1 MTSTSSLS
9 PDMKTALVTG
19 AAQRIGAEICQ
30 QLHARGFNI
39 IVHYRASA
47 DAANALRDKLNQHR
61 ADSCISL
68 QADLE
73 SMAEVSKLAQ
83 ATLDHCHSLDLLVN
97 NASSFYP
104 TPTLEASEEDWQALI
119 NANLQGP
126 FFLSKQLL
134 PALIESRGCIINLV
148 DIHSDKPM
156 RNHSIYSIAKAGVAM
171 MTKALAQEFA
181 PEVRVNGVSPGA
193 ILWPE
198 FDSNAKAEQAI
209 LSKIPMQRIGAT
221 TDIASTVG
229 FLACDAP
236 YITGQIIAVDGGR
249 TLNM

>member
-1 MTSTSSLS
+1 MTSANMTST
-9 PDMKTALVTG
+9 KTALVTG

-47 DAANALRDKLNQHR
+47 SAANSLRDNLNQLR
-61 ADSCISL
+61 ANSCICL

-73 SMAEVSKLAQ
+73 SLADVTKLAQ
-83 ATLDHCHSLDLLVN
+83 ATLDHCSSLDVLIN

-119 NANLQGP
+119 NANLHGP

-134 PALIESRGCIINLV
+134 PALIKSQGCIINLV

-171 MTKALAQEFA
+171 MTKSLAQEFA
-181 PEVRVNGVSPGA
+181 PDVRVNGVSPGA

-209 LSKIPMQRIGAT
+209 LSKIPMQRIGET
-221 TDIASTVG
+221 LDIANTVG
-229 FLACDAP
+229 FLVCDAP

>member
-1 MTSTSSLS
+1 MTSTTI
-9 PDMKTALVTG
+9 KTALVTG
-19 AAQRIGAEICQ
+19 ASQRIGAEICQ
-30 QLHARGFNI
+30 QLHSRGFNI

-47 DAANALRDKLNQHR
+47 SAAETLCDTLNQRR
-61 ADSCISL
+61 ANSCICL

-73 SMAEVSKLAQ
+73 SMAEVSQLAQ
-83 ATLDHCHSLDLLVN
+83 AALNHCDSLDVLVN

-104 TPTLEASEEDWQALI
+104 TPTLEADESDWQALI

-134 PALIESRGCIINLV
+134 PALIKSQGCIVNLV
-148 DIHSDKPM
+148 DIHSDRPM

-181 PEVRVNGVSPGA
+181 PDVRVNGVSPGA

-198 FDSNAKAEQAI
+198 FDSNAAAEQAI
-209 LSKIPMQRIGAT
+209 LSKIPMQRIGT
-221 TDIASTVG
+221 TSDIANTVG

-249 TLNM
+249 TLSM